1 MQGLMF
7 DSQLLLHSLLWR
19 TERLFAQK
27 QIVTR
32 LGPGEYHR
40 YTYRD
45 FGKRARRLGDAM
57 KKLGLEPGDRVGT
70 LAWNHYRHLETYFGV
85 PGIQGV
91 LHTINLRLSPAQQK
105 FTIDKAEDRFLIVDV
120 DQLELVEQLVGMG
133 LDSVE
138 AVIVLADGPVP
149 ANGICLPVHSYE
161 ELLAAADENAQFDEF
176 DEKAASAMC
185 FTSATTGDPKGVVY
199 SHRAMVLQAMCLAMH
214 DKLNMAE
221 RQIWLEVAPMFHC
234 NGWNIPHTALL
245 QGATL
250 VLPGA
255 HPSPSDYVDIIED
268 LGVTGMNAAVT
279 IGTMIRDAVRASE
292 KDGRKRDLSTLD
304 TLWLGGQAPSK
315 AVMKWFNDS
324 YGTEVMQG
332 YGMTEN
338 SPQICFFALKSNL
351 AGGTED
357 EIYTLRQTQGLPIPL
372 LQIKVVDAETGD
384 ELPWDGTS
392 IGDFHV
398 RSPFT
403 ASEYYRDE
411 RTKDSIING
420 WLRTGDV
427 GCIDPEG
434 YVLLKDRSKDLIK
447 SGGEWISTIDL
458 ENSLMLHPKVAEA
471 TVVGIENER
480 WLERPLACVVPTD
493 PSLTE
498 DELREHLLAEGFLKF
513 WIPDTFLFV
522 AEVPKTSVGKYD
534 KKAIRGVVADS
545 GLDNAR
551 TALGAVAAT

>member
-1 MQGLMF
+1 M
-7 DSQLLLHSLLWR
+7 LHSLLWR
-19 TERLFAQK
+19 TERLFADK

-40 YTYRD
+40 YTYRE
-45 FGKRARRLGDAM
+45 FGKRTRRLGDALTT
-57 KKLGLEPGDRVGT
+57 LGVAPGDRIGT

-85 PGIQGV
+85 PGIQAV

-105 FTIDKAEDRFLIVDV
+105 FTIDKTEDRFLLVDV
-120 DQLELVEQLVGMG
+120 DQLGLVAELLELG
-133 LDSVE
+133 LPTVE
-138 AVIVLADGPVP
+138 AVIVLADAVP
-149 ANGICLPVHSYE
+149 EHRLTIPVHSYE
-161 ELLAAADENAQFDEF
+161 ELLAGGDENAQFAEF
-176 DEKAASAMC
+176 DEKTAS
-185 FTSATTGDPKGVVY
+185 
-199 SHRAMVLQAMCLAMH
+199 AMCLAMH

-255 HPSPSDYVDIIED
+255 PPTPGDYVDIIED

-279 IGTMIRDAVRASE
+279 IGTMIRDAVRAS
-292 KDGRKRDLSTLD
+292 DRPRDLSSLD

-315 AVMKWFNDS
+315 AVMKWFNDE
-324 YGTEVMQG
+324 YACEVMQG

-338 SPQICFFALKSNL
+338 SPQICFFALKSTL
-351 AGGTED
+351 ADRTED

-372 LQIKVVDAETGD
+372 LQIKVVDPATGD

-411 RTKDSIING
+411 RTADSIVDG

-458 ENSLMLHPKVAEA
+458 ENALMLHPKVAEA
-471 TVVGIENER
+471 TVVGVEDEK
-480 WLERPLACVVPTD
+480 WLERPLACVVPSD
-493 PSLTE
+493 ASLTSE
-498 DELREHLLAEGFLKF
+498 ELQEHLLTEGFLKF
-513 WIPDTFLFV
+513 WVPDTFLFV
-522 AEVPKTSVGKYD
+522 PEVPKTSVGKYD
-534 KKAIRGVVADS
+534 KKAIRGVIATEGVD
-545 GLDNAR
+545 GAR
-551 TALGAVAAT
+551 AVLAAG

>member
-19 TERLFAQK
+19 TERLFAEK
-27 QIVTR
+27 EIVTR
-32 LGPGEYHR
+32 LGPGRYHR
-40 YTYRD
+40 YPYRE
-45 FGKRARRLGDAM
+45 FGKRVRRLGDALQ
-57 KKLGLEPGDRVGT
+57 KLGIGPGDRVGT

-85 PGIQGV
+85 PGIQAV
-91 LHTINLRLSPAQQK
+91 LHTINLRLSPAQQR
-105 FTIDKAEDRFLIVDV
+105 FTIDKAEDRILLVDV
-120 DQLELVEQLVGMG
+120 DQLDLVAQLLHAG
-133 LDSVE
+133 LPTVE
-138 AVIVLADGPVP
+138 RVVVLADGPVP
-149 ANGICLPVHSYE
+149 DHHIPVPVHSYE
-161 ELLAAADENAQFDEF
+161 ELLAEGDENLEFGEF
-176 DEKAASAMC
+176 DENTASAMC

-214 DKLNMAE
+214 DKLNMSE
-221 RQIWLEVAPMFHC
+221 RQVWLEVAPMFHC

-255 HPSPSDYVDIIED
+255 HPTPSDYADIIED

-279 IGTMIRDAVRASE
+279 IGTMLRDAVRAA
-292 KDGRKRDLSTLD
+292 DRPRDLSTLS

-315 AVMKWFNDS
+315 AIMKWFREEYDC
-324 YGTEVMQG
+324 EVIQG

-338 SPQICFFALKSNL
+338 TPQICFFALKSTLEN
-351 AGGTED
+351 GTED
-357 EIYTLRQTQGLPIPL
+357 EIYALRQTQGLPIPL
-372 LQIKVVDAETGD
+372 VQIKVIDQETGA
-384 ELPWDGTS
+384 ELPWDGES
-392 IGDFHV
+392 IGDFYV

-403 ASEYYRDE
+403 ASEYYRDD
-411 RTKDSIING
+411 RTKDSMIDG
-420 WLRTGDV
+420 WLKTGDV

-458 ENSLMLHPKVAEA
+458 ENALMLHPKVAEA
-471 TVVGIENER
+471 TVVGVEDEK

-493 PSLTE
+493 AALTA
-498 DELREHLLAEGFLKF
+498 DELRAHLLAEGFIKF

-522 AEVPKTSVGKYD
+522 PEVPKTSVGKYD
-534 KKAIRGVVADS
+534 KKAIRKVVADG
-545 GLDNAR
+545 GLERAR
-551 TALGAVAAT
+551 AALGAAGA

>member
-19 TERLFAQK
+19 TERLFAGK
-27 QIVTR
+27 EIITR

-40 YTYRD
+40 YTYKD
-45 FGKRARRLGDAM
+45 FGRRVRRLGDALRT
-57 KKLGLEPGDRVGT
+57 LGINPGDRVGT
-70 LAWNHYRHLETYFGV
+70 LAWNNYRHLETYFAV
-85 PGIQGV
+85 PGIQAV
-91 LHTINLRLSPAQQK
+91 LHTINLRLSPSQQK
-105 FTIDKAEDRFLIVDV
+105 FTIDKVEDRILLVDE
-120 DQLELVEQLVGMG
+120 DQLELVADLLAAG
-133 LDSVE
+133 LPTVE
-138 AVIVLADGPVP
+138 RVIVFADAVP
-149 ANGICLPVHSYE
+149 EHRIPLPVHSYE
-161 ELLAAADENAQFDEF
+161 ELLAAADETIEFGEF
-176 DEKAASAMC
+176 DENAASAVC

-214 DKLNMAE
+214 DKLNMSE
-221 RQIWLEVAPMFHC
+221 SQIWLEVAPMFHC

-255 HPSPSDYVDIIED
+255 HPLPPDYVDIIED
-268 LGVTGMNAAVT
+268 LKVTGMNAAVT
-279 IGTMIRDAVRASE
+279 IGTMIRDAVRAS
-292 KDGRKRDLSTLD
+292 DRPRDLSTLS

-315 AVMKWFNDS
+315 AVMKWFRDE
-324 YGTEVMQG
+324 YDCEVMQG

-357 EIYTLRQTQGLPIPL
+357 EIYALRQTQGLPIPL
-372 LQIKVVDAETGD
+372 LQIKVLDQDSGK
-384 ELPWDGTS
+384 ELPWDGES
-392 IGDFHV
+392 IGDFYV

-403 ASEYYRDE
+403 ASEYYKDE
-411 RTKDSIING
+411 RTKDSMIDG
-420 WLRTGDV
+420 WLKTGDV

-471 TVVGIENER
+471 TVVGVEDEK
-480 WLERPLACVVPTD
+480 WLERPLACVVPAD
-493 PSLTE
+493 DSVTE
-498 DELREHLLAEGFLKF
+498 QELKEHLLAEGFIKF

-522 AEVPKTSVGKYD
+522 PEVPKTSVGKYD
-534 KKAIRGVVADS
+534 KKAIRGVVADG
-545 GLDNAR
+545 GLDLAR
-551 TALGAVAAT
+551 TKLGATGA

>member
-1 MQGLMF
+1 MRGLMF

-19 TERLFAQK
+19 TERLFADK

-32 LGPGEYHR
+32 LGPDEYHR

-45 FGKRARRLGDAM
+45 FGKRTRRLGDALHT
-57 KKLGLEPGDRVGT
+57 LGIGPGDRVGT

-85 PGIQGV
+85 PGIQAV

-105 FTIDKAEDRFLIVDV
+105 FTIDKAEDRLLLVDV
-120 DQLELVEQLVGMG
+120 DQLDLVADLLDLG
-133 LDSVE
+133 LPTVE
-138 AVIVLADGPVP
+138 AVVVLADSVP
-149 ANGICLPVHSYE
+149 EHCLDVPLHSYE
-161 ELLAAADENAQFDEF
+161 ELLAGADENAQFEEF
-176 DEKAASAMC
+176 DEHSASAMC

-214 DKLNMAE
+214 DKLNMSE
-221 RQIWLEVAPMFHC
+221 RQVWLEVAPMFHC

-255 HPSPSDYVDIIED
+255 HPTPADYVDIIED
-268 LGVTGMNAAVT
+268 LGVSGMNAAVT
-279 IGTMIRDAVRASE
+279 IGTMIRDAVRAS
-292 KDGRKRDLSTLD
+292 DRPRDLSSLS

-315 AVMKWFNDS
+315 AVMKWFRDE
-324 YGTEVMQG
+324 YDCEVMQG

-338 SPQICFFALKSNL
+338 SPQICFFALKSTL
-351 AGGTED
+351 DGGTDD
-357 EIYTLRQTQGLPIPL
+357 EIYALRQTQGLPIPL
-372 LQIKVVDAETGD
+372 LQIKVVDQETGE
-384 ELPWDGTS
+384 ELPWDAVS

-411 RTKDSIING
+411 RTKDSIVDG

-458 ENSLMLHPKVAEA
+458 ENALMLHPKVAEA
-471 TVVGIENER
+471 TVVGIEDEK

-493 PSLTE
+493 PSLTP

-513 WIPDTFLFV
+513 WVPDTFLFV
-522 AEVPKTSVGKYD
+522 PEVPKTSVGKYD
-534 KKAIRGVVADS
+534 KKAIRGVVADE
-545 GLDNAR
+545 GLERAR
-551 TALGAVAAT
+551 VRLGAG

>member
-19 TERLFAQK
+19 TERLFADK

-40 YTYRD
+40 YTYRE
-45 FGKRARRLGDAM
+45 FGKRTRRLGDALTT
-57 KKLGLEPGDRVGT
+57 LGVGPGDRIGT

-85 PGIQGV
+85 PGIQAV

-105 FTIDKAEDRFLIVDV
+105 FTIDKAEDRFLLVDV
-120 DQLELVEQLVGMG
+120 DQLGLVAELLELG
-133 LDSVE
+133 LPTVE
-138 AVIVLADGPVP
+138 AVIVLADAVP
-149 ANGICLPVHSYE
+149 EHRLTIPVHSYE
-161 ELLAAADENAQFDEF
+161 ELLAGGDENAQFAEF
-176 DEKAASAMC
+176 DEKTASAMC

-255 HPSPSDYVDIIED
+255 HPTPGDYVDIIED

-279 IGTMIRDAVRASE
+279 IGTMIRDAVRAS
-292 KDGRKRDLSTLD
+292 DRPRDLSSLD

-315 AVMKWFNDS
+315 AVMKWFNDE
-324 YGTEVMQG
+324 YACEVMQG

-338 SPQICFFALKSNL
+338 SPQICFFALKSTL
-351 AGGTED
+351 ADRTED

-372 LQIKVVDAETGD
+372 LQIKVVDPATGD

-403 ASEYYRDE
+403 ASGYYRDE
-411 RTKDSIING
+411 RTADSIVDG

-458 ENSLMLHPKVAEA
+458 ENALMLHPKVAEA
-471 TVVGIENER
+471 TVVGVEDEK
-480 WLERPLACVVPTD
+480 WLERPLACVVPSD
-493 PSLTE
+493 ASLTIE
-498 DELREHLLAEGFLKF
+498 ELQEHLLAEGFLKF
-513 WIPDTFLFV
+513 WVPDTFLFV
-522 AEVPKTSVGKYD
+522 PEVPKTSVGKYD
-534 KKAIRGVVADS
+534 KKAIRGVIATEGVD
-545 GLDNAR
+545 GAR
-551 TALGAVAAT
+551 ATLAAG

>member
-19 TERLFAQK
+19 TERLFAEK
-27 QIVTR
+27 EIVTR
-32 LGPGEYHR
+32 LGPQRYHR
-40 YTYRD
+40 YTYRE
-45 FGKRARRLGDAM
+45 FGKRVRRLGDALR
-57 KKLGLEPGDRVGT
+57 KLGIGPGDRVGT
-70 LAWNHYRHLETYFGV
+70 LAWNHYRHMETYFGV
-85 PGIQGV
+85 PGIQAV

-105 FTIDKAEDRFLIVDV
+105 FTIDKAEDRSLLVDP
-120 DQLELVEQLVGMG
+120 DQLDLVAQLVDMG
-133 LDSVE
+133 LPTVE
-138 AVIVLADGPVP
+138 RVVVLTDDVPEHRITTVPVD
-149 ANGICLPVHSYE
+149 SYE
-161 ELLAAADENAQFDEF
+161 ELLAGGDENLEFGEF
-176 DEKAASAMC
+176 DEKTASAMC

-214 DKLNMAE
+214 DKLNMSE
-221 RQIWLEVAPMFHC
+221 RQVWLEVAPMFHC

-255 HPSPSDYVDIIED
+255 HPAAGDYVDIIED

-279 IGTMIRDAVRASE
+279 IGTMIRDAVRAS
-292 KDGRKRDLSTLD
+292 DRPRDPSSLS

-315 AVMKWFNDS
+315 AIMKWFREEYDC
-324 YGTEVMQG
+324 EVMQG

-338 SPQICFFALKSNL
+338 SPQICFFALKSTLEN
-351 AGGTED
+351 GTED
-357 EIYTLRQTQGLPIPL
+357 EIYALRQTQGLPIPL
-372 LQIKVVDAETGD
+372 LQIKVVSQETGE

-392 IGDFHV
+392 IGDFYV

-411 RTKDSIING
+411 RTKDSMIDG

-458 ENSLMLHPKVAEA
+458 ENALMLHPKVAEA
-471 TVVGIENER
+471 TVVGIEDDK
-480 WLERPLACVVPTD
+480 WLERPLACVVPSD

-498 DELREHLLAEGFLKF
+498 DELRTHLLEQGFLKF

-522 AEVPKTSVGKYD
+522 PEVPKTSVGKYD
-534 KKAIRGVVADS
+534 KKAIRGVVAEG
-545 GLDNAR
+545 GLDLAR
-551 TALGAVAAT
+551 TKLGAVGA

>member
-19 TERLFAQK
+19 TERLFAEK
-27 QIVTR
+27 QIITR
-32 LGPGEYHR
+32 LGPGDYHR
-40 YTYRD
+40 YTYRE
-45 FGKRARRLGDAM
+45 FGRRARRLGDALRT
-57 KKLGLEPGDRVGT
+57 LGIAPGDRVGT
-70 LAWNHYRHLETYFGV
+70 LAWNHYRHMEAYFGV
-85 PGIQGV
+85 PGIEGV
-91 LHTINLRLSPAQQK
+91 LHTINLRLSPAQMK
-105 FTIDKAEDRFLIVDV
+105 FTIDKAEDRLLMVDV
-120 DQLELVEQLVGMG
+120 DQLPIVEQLFGLG

-138 AVIVLADGPVP
+138 QVIVLADGPLP
-149 ANGICLPVHSYE
+149 ATDLPVPVSSYE
-161 ELLAAADENAQFDEF
+161 DLLAAADPEAQFGEF
-176 DEKAASAMC
+176 DEKSASAMC

-214 DKLNMAE
+214 DKLNMSE
-221 RQIWLEVAPMFHC
+221 SQIWLEVAPMFHC

-255 HPSPSDYVDIIED
+255 HPTPGDYVDIIED

-279 IGTMIRDAVRASE
+279 IGTMIRDVVRESE
-292 KDGRKRDLSTLD
+292 KQGRTRDLSTLD

-315 AVMKWFNDS
+315 AVMKWFNDAYS
-324 YGTEVMQG
+324 TEVMQG

-338 SPQICFFALKSNL
+338 SPQICFFALKSTL

-372 LQIKVVDAETGD
+372 MQIKVVDPETGS

-411 RTKDSIING
+411 RTKESIIDG

-458 ENSLMLHPKVAEA
+458 ENALMLHPKVAEA
-471 TVVGIENER
+471 TVVGISDDK
-480 WLERPLACVVPTD
+480 WLERPLGVVVPTED
-493 PSLTE
+493 SLTT
-498 DELREHLLAEGFLKF
+498 DELREHLLAEGFIKF

-522 AEVPKTSVGKYD
+522 PEVPKTSVGKYD
-534 KKAIRGVVADS
+534 KKAIRGVVADN
-545 GLDNAR
+545 GLDTAR
-551 TALGAVAAT
+551 QKLGTSS

>member
-19 TERLFAQK
+19 TERLFASK
-27 QIVTR
+27 EIITR

-40 YTYRD
+40 YTYKD
-45 FGKRARRLGDAM
+45 FGKRVRRLGDALRT
-57 KKLGLEPGDRVGT
+57 LGIAPGDRVGT
-70 LAWNHYRHLETYFGV
+70 LAWNNYRHLETYFAV
-85 PGIQGV
+85 PGIQAV

-105 FTIDKAEDRFLIVDV
+105 FTIDKVEDRILLVDD
-120 DQLELVEQLVGMG
+120 DQLELVADLFAAG
-133 LDSVE
+133 LPTVE
-138 AVIVLADGPVP
+138 RVVVFSDAVPEHRIPV
-149 ANGICLPVHSYE
+149 PVHSYE
-161 ELLAAADENAQFDEF
+161 ELLAAADENIEFGEF
-176 DEKAASAMC
+176 DENAASAVC

-214 DKLNMAE
+214 DKLNMSE
-221 RQIWLEVAPMFHC
+221 SQVWLEVAPMFHC

-255 HPSPSDYVDIIED
+255 HPLPADYVDIIED

-279 IGTMIRDAVRASE
+279 IGTMIRDAVRAS
-292 KDGRKRDLSTLD
+292 DRPRDLSTLS

-315 AVMKWFNDS
+315 AVMKWFRDE
-324 YGTEVMQG
+324 YDCEVMQG

-357 EIYTLRQTQGLPIPL
+357 EIYSLRQTQGLPIPL
-372 LQIKVVDAETGD
+372 LQIKVLDQESGK
-384 ELPWDGTS
+384 ELPWDGES

-403 ASEYYRDE
+403 ASEYYKDE
-411 RTKDSIING
+411 RTKDSMIDG
-420 WLRTGDV
+420 WLKTGDV

-471 TVVGIENER
+471 TVVGIEDEK
-480 WLERPLACVVPTD
+480 WLERPLACVVPAD
-493 PSLTE
+493 DSVTE
-498 DELREHLLAEGFLKF
+498 QELKDHLLAEGFIKF

-522 AEVPKTSVGKYD
+522 PEVPKTSVGKYD
-534 KKAIRGVVADS
+534 KKAIRGVVADG
-545 GLDNAR
+545 GLDLAR
-551 TALGAVAAT
+551 TKLGAAGA